1 MVLQRNIP
9 IADTGFVV
17 ALMNQKDI
25 RHLEVAEIYRQQQQ
39 ILLPQTVLAEVAYLV
54 GREVGTIM
62 VATSLRYLLNSRFM
76 ILALTPEDLLRVAEI
91 LEIYQDSRI
100 DFIDASVMAIAEC
113 LEITKV
119 LTLDRRDF
127 QLFRPKHCQFFE
139 IMP

>member
-1 MVLQRNIP
+1 MVSQRNIS

-17 ALMNQKDI
+17 ALMNQRDI

-54 GREVGTIM
+54 DREVGTMM

-76 ILALTPEDLLRVAEI
+76 ILALTSEDLLRVAEI

-100 DFIDASVMAIAEC
+100 DFVDASVMAIAER

-127 QLFRPKHCQFFE
+127 QLF
-139 IMP
+139 

>member
-1 MVLQRNIP
+1 MVLQRNIS

-54 GREVGTIM
+54 DREVGTMM

-91 LEIYQDSRI
+91 LEIY
-100 DFIDASVMAIAEC
+100 
-113 LEITKV
+113 
-119 LTLDRRDF
+119 
-127 QLFRPKHCQFFE
+127 
-139 IMP
+139 

>member
-1 MVLQRNIP
+1 MVLQRNIS

-54 GREVGTIM
+54 DREVGTMM

-76 ILALTPEDLLRVAEI
+76 ILALTSEDLLRVAEI

-100 DFIDASVMAIAEC
+100 DFVDASVMAIAER